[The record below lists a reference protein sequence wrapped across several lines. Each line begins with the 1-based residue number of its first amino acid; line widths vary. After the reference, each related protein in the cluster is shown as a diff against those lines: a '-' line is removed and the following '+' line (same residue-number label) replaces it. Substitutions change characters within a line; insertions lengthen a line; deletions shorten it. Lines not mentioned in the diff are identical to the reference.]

1 MVIFDSPIV
10 FGLTFAFI
18 GLIALVYLTMTMSEA
33 GVEFT
38 FNVKKAIR
46 RRKEWRKEY
55 AERMARGETSVG
67 WAESRGKKSLF
78 LTQRTLF

>member
-1 MVIFDSPIV
+1 MVIFESPIV

-18 GLIALVYLTMTMSEA
+18 GVIALFYLTMTMSEA

-55 AERMARGETSVG
+55 AERQARGETTVG
-67 WAESRGKKSLF
+67 WAERRSKTS
-78 LTQRTLF
+78 

>member
-38 FNVKKAIR
+38 FYVKKAIR

-55 AERMARGETSVG
+55 AERMARGETTVG
-67 WAESRGKKSLF
+67 WAERRSKKS
-78 LTQRTLF
+78 

>member
-38 FNVKKAIR
+38 LNVKKAIR

-55 AERMARGETSVG
+55 AERMARGETTVG
-67 WAESRGKKSLF
+67 WAERRSKKS
-78 LTQRTLF
+78 

>member
-1 MVIFDSPIV
+1 MVIFESPIV
-10 FGLTFAFI
+10 FGLTFASI

-46 RRKEWRKEY
+46 RRQEWRKEY
-55 AERMARGETSVG
+55 AERVARGETKVG
-67 WAESRGKKSLF
+67 WAERRASEK
-78 LTQRTLF
+78 QE